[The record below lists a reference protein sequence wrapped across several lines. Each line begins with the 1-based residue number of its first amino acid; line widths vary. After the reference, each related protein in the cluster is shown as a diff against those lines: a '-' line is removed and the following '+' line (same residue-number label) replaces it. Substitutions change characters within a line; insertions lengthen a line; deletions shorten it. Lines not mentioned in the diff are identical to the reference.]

1 MLRTPASVNRQRL
14 DLTLPLH
21 LRLMLPALCLAS
33 GFALGYI
40 QLSGLAAGAALG
52 ALLLYGDK
60 YLPSALWASLSL
72 LACIAFAAHL
82 VPGFSA
88 TPLWPPR
95 QLSVD
100 AAPYALRLSW
110 DKLLVGVTLLAW
122 WMGQKTPNTPLS
134 TGVGLT
140 AALTL
145 LGVPLLAWT
154 LGLVGWQ
161 PKWPAQLWLWLAV
174 NLGVAVLAEELLF
187 RGLLQSRLVSWLGA
201 WAGIG
206 LTTLLFAAVHVPF
219 SPLFAL
225 VAGIAGLGYGL
236 IFHFSGRISLAIALH
251 GAVNLLHL
259 LLLSYPLR
267 VA

>member
-1 MLRTPASVNRQRL
+1 M
-14 DLTLPLH
+14 PLH
-21 LRLMLPALCLAS
+21 LRLLLPALCLAS
-33 GFALGYI
+33 GLALGYI
-40 QLSGLAAGAALG
+40 QLSGLAAGTALC
-52 ALLLYGDK
+52 ALLLYADK
-60 YLPSALWASLSL
+60 YLSNALWVMLSL

-88 TPLWPPR
+88 TPLWPSR
-95 QLSVD
+95 QLSAD

-122 WMGQKTPNTPLS
+122 WLGQKHSSKALS
-134 TGVGLT
+134 TGVWLT
-140 AALTL
+140 AASTL
-145 LGVPLLAWT
+145 LGVPLLALA

-187 RGLLQSRLVSWLGA
+187 HGLLQTRLVRWLGVVP
-201 WAGIG
+201 GVG
-206 LTTLLFAAVHVPF
+206 LTAALFAAVHLPF
-219 SPLFAL
+219 SPLFAV

-267 VA
+267 LA

>member
-1 MLRTPASVNRQRL
+1 M
-14 DLTLPLH
+14 PLH
-21 LRLMLPALCLAS
+21 LRLLLPALCMAA
-33 GFALGYI
+33 GFILGYI
-40 QLSGLAAGAALG
+40 QLPGLAAGAALC
-52 ALLLYGDK
+52 ALLLYADR
-60 YLPSALWASLSL
+60 YLPSALWTPLSL
-72 LACIAFAAHL
+72 LACIALAAHV

-88 TPLWPPR
+88 TPLWPAR

-100 AAPYALRLSW
+100 APPYALRLSW

-122 WMGQKTPNTPLS
+122 WLGQNQPRQAGTTR
-134 TGVGLT
+134 VWLT
-140 AALTL
+140 TALTL
-145 LGVPLLAWT
+145 LGVPLLAVM
-154 LGLVGWQ
+154 LGVVGWQ
-161 PKWPAQLWLWLAV
+161 PKWPEQLWLWLAV

-187 RGLLQSRLVSWLGA
+187 RGLLQTRLVGWLGP

-206 LTTLLFAAVHVPF
+206 LTTLLFAAVHAPF
-219 SPLFAL
+219 SPLFAV
-225 VAGIAGLGYGL
+225 VAGLAGLGYGL